1 MFVQAE
7 SSKNKN
13 NKRGKSEKLP
23 PFELS
28 NSIHMLAQE
37 ASFCLYLFLSSNLFL
52 CQEASFWPLW
62 LLCQRRLRLRMR
74 MCVCGLLAA
83 GTRTGTPMCTPI
95 YFFFT
100 LLTYTNTP
108 IYTAK
113 KHCKIAHVSFST
125 LGMLLAF
132 SFAHNLP
139 PIISLD
145 FPLAVL
151 LNLFTFERIFDTIC
165 TFPTTALC
173 L

>member
-108 IYTAK
+108 ISQPKALQNCTRFFQYFGHAFGIFIRSQFATDYFTR
-113 KHCKIAHVSFST
+113 FST
-125 LGMLLAF
+125 GCVAQLIYF
-132 SFAHNLP
+132 RT
-139 PIISLD
+139 D
-145 FPLAVL
+145 F
-151 LNLFTFERIFDTIC
+151 
-165 TFPTTALC
+165 
-173 L
+173 